1 MACFPPHKKRREG
14 PGLLLSIATVHPIV
28 FVAVARL
35 RGGGGT
41 GTFGAARRRLHEAI
55 LVLFRRGGTTTTE
68 LSVAFA
74 AAGRRRKT
82 IVRVVLRGRT
92 PDTGIPAALVATE
105 RRHNCFEPEL
115 PRLGG
120 NPGKAQLCLLTIK
133 HKTSFSTDYLR
144 NNQGRLVHE
153 EAPPI

>member
-1 MACFPPHKKRREG
+1 MEEEEPALLALPGGDFMKRFSSFFVEEEPP
-14 PGLLLSIATVHPIV
+14 
-28 FVAVARL
+28 
-35 RGGGGT
+35 
-41 GTFGAARRRLHEAI
+41 
-55 LVLFRRGGTTTTE
+55 TTE